1 MDTQGKGD
9 ILKVRIYL
17 LALIL
22 FLVCLPAV
30 QAQEY
35 GKIRALRQ
43 RAADVIKQRNSF
55 VVQVLT
61 SYAIPHERNEQGA
74 VVRINMDNHWL
85 DVTAIEI
92 VPLLKE
98 GADKRRQVTAH
109 ELYFYTADG
118 ILNLLSELIIR

>member
-1 MDTQGKGD
+1 V
-9 ILKVRIYL
+9 KVRIYL

-43 RAADVIKQRNSF
+43 RAVYVIKQRNAF

-74 VVRINMDNHWL
+74 VVRINMDSRWL

-92 VPLLKE
+92 VPVLKE
-98 GADKRRQVTAH
+98 GADKRRQVAAH
-109 ELYFYTADG
+109 ELFFYTPEG
-118 ILNLLSELIIR
+118 ILNLVSELTIR